1 MEVAMRITRSI
12 AVLTLALAS
21 LPAGAAEN
29 PIEVEAVIA
38 ATKAAHPD
46 TVKLCQSGQ
55 TGISNAAS
63 TQARMLAMEGK
74 IAGTPQSVGTEAAV
88 LIGKECFGG

>member
-1 MEVAMRITRSI
+1 MRITRSI
-12 AVLTLALAS
+12 AVLVLALAS
-21 LPAGAAEN
+21 VPAGAAQDSA
-29 PIEVEAVIA
+29 EVEAVVA

-46 TVKLCQSGQ
+46 AAKLCQSGQ
-55 TGISNAAS
+55 PGISIATS

>member
-1 MEVAMRITRSI
+1 MRITGAI
-12 AVLTLALAS
+12 AGFALVLAT
-21 LPAGAAEN
+21 LPAAAAED
-29 PIEVEAVIA
+29 PAEVEAVIA

-46 TVKLCQSGQ
+46 TAKLCQSGQ
-55 TGISNAAS
+55 PGISIATS

>member
-1 MEVAMRITRSI
+1 MRITRSI
-12 AVLTLALAS
+12 AVFTLALAS
-21 LPAGAAEN
+21 LPAGAAEDSA
-29 PIEVEAVIA
+29 EVEAVIA
-38 ATKAAHPD
+38 ATKAAYSD
-46 TVKLCQSGQ
+46 TAKLCQAGQ
-55 TGISNAAS
+55 AGISNAAS